1 MTSPT
6 GKFGLNVFEGS
17 TAIRDFLNP
26 DNSPPIPLVELPAE
40 FNPCRAE
47 GVRIFAKLM
56 YLLPLLNIKSLPML
70 NMLLDAK
77 ASGKLDGVHTL
88 VESSSGN
95 AAFSLAVLATLFDIP
110 RTMAILPWDIAPGKL
125 ELLRVAGVESTLK
138 REDPL
143 GPSGIADARAMGEQ
157 SGIFNAGQYGNEG
170 NPAACEK
177 WIAPQIW
184 EQTKGKITVF
194 AAGLGTTGTLVGASR
209 YFRRNKRN
217 VSIVGGICR
226 PREAVPGVRSL
237 ARLREI
243 EFDWKGA
250 ADAIIEVGTVES
262 YKRSMQLCRAGI
274 VAGPSSGFTLV
285 ALQRFLEEKKRD
297 STLDKLRNADGEV
310 VAAFICS
317 DTPFAYLDKYSTHL
331 DAADF

>member
-6 GKFGLNVFEGS
+6 SQFGLNVFEGS
-17 TAIRDFLNP
+17 TAIGDFLNP
-26 DNSPPIPLVELPAE
+26 DNSPPVPLVELPAE

-47 GVRIFAKLM
+47 GVRIFAKLL

-70 NMLLDAK
+70 NMLMEAK
-77 ASGKLDGVHTL
+77 ASGRLDGVNTL
-88 VESSSGN
+88 VENSSGN
-95 AAFSLAVLATLFDIP
+95 ASFSLAVLAAQFGVH
-110 RTMAILPWDIAPGKL
+110 RTIAILPWDIAPGKL
-125 ELLRVAGVESTLK
+125 EMLRIAGVEPMLK
-138 REDPL
+138 RDDPQSA
-143 GPSGIADARAMGEQ
+143 SGIADARAMGKQ
-157 SGIFNAGQYGNEG
+157 PGFFNAGQYGNEA
-170 NPAACEK
+170 NPASCEK

-217 VSIVGGICR
+217 VSLVGGICR
-226 PREAVPGVRSL
+226 PNEAVPGVRSL

-250 ADAIIEVGTVES
+250 ADAIVEVGTVES

-274 VAGPSSGFTLV
+274 VAGPSSGFALV
-285 ALQRFLEEKKRD
+285 ALQRFLEGRKKD
-297 STLDKLRNADGEV
+297 STLDKLRNADGEIV
-310 VAAFICS
+310 TVFICS

>member
-1 MTSPT
+1 MNSPA
-6 GKFGLNVFEGS
+6 GRFGLNVFEGS

-26 DNSPPIPLVELPAE
+26 DNSPPVPLVELPVE
-40 FNPCRAE
+40 FNSCPGER
-47 GVRIFAKLM
+47 VRIFAKLM

-70 NMLLDAK
+70 NMLIEAK

-143 GPSGIADARAMGEQ
+143 GSSGIADARAMGEQ
-157 SGIFNAGQYGNEG
+157 QGIFNAGQYGNDA
-170 NPAACEK
+170 NPAAYEK
-177 WIAPQIW
+177 WVAPQIW
-184 EQTKGKITVF
+184 KQTRGKITVF

-209 YFRRNKRN
+209 YFRRNKRD
-217 VSIVGGICR
+217 VSLVGGICR
-226 PREAVPGVRSL
+226 PGEAVPGVRSL
-237 ARLREI
+237 ARLSEI

-250 ADAIIEVGTVES
+250 SDAIVEVGTVES

-274 VAGPSSGFTLV
+274 VAGPSSGFALV
-285 ALQRFLEEKKRD
+285 ALQRFLEDKKAD
-297 STLDKLRNADGEV
+297 SSLEKLRNADGEIV
-310 VAAFICS
+310 TVFICS

-331 DAADF
+331 SSSDF